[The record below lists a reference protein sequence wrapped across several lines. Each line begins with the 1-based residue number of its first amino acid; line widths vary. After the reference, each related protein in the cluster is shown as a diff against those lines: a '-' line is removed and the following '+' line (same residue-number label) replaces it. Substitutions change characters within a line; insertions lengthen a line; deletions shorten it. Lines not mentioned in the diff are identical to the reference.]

1 MKKSI
6 DFSRSVYELVTEYPE
21 LADIMDELGFSEV
34 KKPAVLHSVGK
45 LMTIPKGAKMKGIE
59 MLDVV
64 AALIKAGF
72 AIEGGMPS
80 GVATI
85 SGKAESIPSG
95 ERTEQLK
102 SYLRRLGAGE
112 ELESVRADF
121 AQAFREV
128 EASEIMQ
135 AEQELMREGTPLTE
149 VQKLCDLHSAL
160 FHGAT
165 REEKIA
171 NAEKAVEESLRRS
184 ASASTADYTDKHQ
197 RAAALAA
204 IPGHP
209 LHTLTRENEA
219 LTQRIAAAREALAQ
233 GTELTAELEKVRE
246 VIIHYEKKGDLLY
259 PLLDVRYGISGPS
272 DVMWTVDDEI
282 RDELKAL
289 VTATER
295 GEAWSTR
302 VDAVLKRAEE
312 MIYKERNILF
322 PICAVNFTEAEW
334 QGVYRDAKAYD
345 DCLGVTGEAWEAA
358 EESSSAAATAVEGEV
373 VMPGGHMTVPQLA
386 AMLNTIP
393 AEISFIDTENIN
405 RYFNEGPKVFK
416 RPGMAIDRDV
426 FSCHPPKI
434 EPMVRAIIDDFRTGK
449 RDRVPVWVEKDG
461 HIMLVNYMAVRDK
474 DGNYLG
480 TMEFDQ
486 DMQLAKEYFTKKEED
501 K

>member
-6 DFSRSVYELVTEYPE
+6 DFSHSVYELVTEYPE

-34 KKPAVLHSVGK
+34 KKPAMLHSVGK
-45 LMTIPKGAKMKGIE
+45 LMTVPKGAKMKGIE

-72 AIEGGMPS
+72 TIEGEMPS
-80 GVATI
+80 GVSAAPQKEE
-85 SGKAESIPSG
+85 KAGSG

-112 ELESVRADF
+112 DLESVRADF
-121 AQAFREV
+121 VKAFSDV
-128 EASEIMQ
+128 DAAEIMQ
-135 AEQELMREGTPLTE
+135 AEQELMQEGTPLAE

-171 NAEKAVEESLRRS
+171 NAEKAVEASLQK
-184 ASASTADYTDKHQ
+184 AAADYGGKNE

-219 LTQRIAAAREALAQ
+219 LTERIAAARETLAAGADMTEALAN
-233 GTELTAELEKVRE
+233 VRE
-246 VIIHYEKKGDLLY
+246 VIVHYEKKGDLLY

-282 RDELKAL
+282 RDELAAL
-289 VTATER
+289 TKATER
-295 GEAWSTR
+295 GEDWNVR
-302 VDAVLKRAEE
+302 VEAVCKRAEE
-312 MIYKERNILF
+312 MIYKEQNILF

-334 QGVYRDAKAYD
+334 QGIYRDAKAYD
-345 DCLGVTGEAWEAA
+345 DCLGVTGDTWEAA
-358 EESSSAAATAVEGEV
+358 EKASVSAAAAAEGEV
-373 VMPGGHMTVPQLA
+373 VMPGGHMTVAQLT

-393 AEISFIDTENIN
+393 AEISFIDGKNIN

-434 EPMVRAIIDDFRTGK
+434 EPMVRGIIEDFRAGK
-449 RDRVPVWVEKDG
+449 RDRVTVWVEKDG
-461 HIMLVNYMAVRDK
+461 HIMQVNYMAVRDK

-486 DMQLAKEYFTKKEED
+486 DMQLAKEYFTKKE